1 MNLIGLTKYN
11 YMDKEQEVWKQL
23 IMDGEEYNYEVS
35 NLGNVRVK
43 STQKLMSLNK
53 SIKYLRCKLTH
64 KSKRKSF
71 FVHRLIAMTF
81 IANPNKLPF
90 VNHINHNSRDNCI
103 VNLEWITSSD
113 NALHSHGNEN
123 RVITGQAI
131 LQYELGTNKLIKEY
145 ESKSD
150 AARALNISAHTVTRL
165 AETRDEKYGYYLTYK
180 EQPVSK
186 KQVDYDLTDF
196 VAIQNHENYY
206 IHRDSRIYSKNTN
219 MLLKPRENT
228 YLYVRLDKINKAI
241 HRLVAQHFIPNTYN
255 KPYVNH
261 KDGNKFNNH
270 IDNLEWATF
279 SENNKHAVD
288 TGLNPCTISIKQYTL
303 DGQFVSNH
311 KSISDACK
319 ALDIPLHCVTMITR
333 SCDKVVKYAYNFI
346 WRYENDN
353 DITPVSKEEH
363 KDRKVGQY
371 TMDGKLVN
379 TFDTLA
385 DAAIAMGKNKR
396 NTKFISACY
405 YGKAESVYGYKWKP
419 I

>member
-1 MNLIGLTKYN
+1 MNT
-11 YMDKEQEVWKQL
+11 EQEVWKQL
-23 IMDGEEYNYEVS
+23 IMEGEEYNYEVS
-35 NLGNVRVK
+35 NMGNVRIK
-43 STQKLMSLNK
+43 STQKLMSINK
-53 SIKYLRCKLTH
+53 RDGRYVSCKLTH
-64 KSKRKSF
+64 NSKRQSF
-71 FVHRLIAMTF
+71 IVHRLVAIAF
-81 IANPNKLPF
+81 IDNPEKLLY
-90 VNHINHNSRDNCI
+90 VNHINHDKWDNR
-103 VNLEWITSSD
+103 VSNLEWVSHSD
-113 NALHSHGNEN
+113 NVLHSHSNEN
-123 RVITGQAI
+123 RVILGQAI

-165 AETRDEKYGYYLTYK
+165 VETRDEKYGYYLTYK

-186 KQVDYDLTDF
+186 KQVDYDLTNF
-196 VAIQNHENYY
+196 VEIQNHKNYY
-206 IHRDSRIYSKNTN
+206 IHSDGRVYSKYTN

-228 YLYVRLDKINKAI
+228 YLYVCLDKTNIAV
-241 HRLVAQHFIPNTYN
+241 HRLVAQHFIPNPEN
-255 KPYVNH
+255 KPCVNH
-261 KDGNKFNNH
+261 KDGNKKNYH
-270 IDNLEWATF
+270 VDNLEWTTI
-279 SENNKHAVD
+279 SENNKHAID
-288 TGLNPCTISIKQYTL
+288 TGLNPCTISINQYTL

-319 ALDIPLHCVTMITR
+319 ALDIPLHCVTLITHC
-333 SCDKVVKYAYNFI
+333 CDKKLKYAYNFI

-385 DAAIAMGKNKR
+385 DAAVAMGKNKR

-405 YGKAESVYGYKWKP
+405 FGKADSVYGYKWKP